1 MSSLKI
7 YNKKGFGSGMFSFVV
22 GLALL
27 ISMLATGNWR
37 PKSVVLCVLCLLLGA
52 GAVTRSLSR
61 DKAIR
66 DLIDERDERNILVAL
81 RTKSTCFTVLR
92 AVLFVLCI
100 ACALGVAFH
109 PVEEARLILAGV
121 LAVTGLLWF
130 FSFVLE
136 LICSIHYDNK
146 L

>member
-7 YNKKGFGSGMFSFVV
+7 YNKRGFGSGMFSFVV

-61 DKAIR
+61 DKAVR

-81 RTKSTCFTVLR
+81 RTKSACFTVLR
-92 AVLFVLCI
+92 AALLVLCA

-121 LAVTGLLWF
+121 LIVTGLLWF

>member
-1 MSSLKI
+1 MKI
-7 YNKKGFGSGMFSFVV
+7 YNKKGFGSGMFSLVV

-61 DKAIR
+61 DKAVR

-92 AVLFVLCI
+92 TVLFVLCI

-130 FSFVLE
+130 FSLVLE

>member
-1 MSSLKI
+1 MSSLRI
-7 YNKKGFGSGMFSFVV
+7 DNKKGFGSGMFSFAV

-61 DKAIR
+61 DKAVR

-81 RTKSTCFTVLR
+81 RTKSACFTVLR
-92 AVLFVLCI
+92 AALLVLCA

-121 LAVTGLLWF
+121 LIVTGLLWF

>member
-1 MSSLKI
+1 MKI
-7 YNKKGFGSGMFSFVV
+7 YNKRGFGSGMFSFVV

-61 DKAIR
+61 DKAVR
-66 DLIDERDERNILVAL
+66 DLIGERDERNILVAL

-92 AVLFVLCI
+92 AALLVLCA

-121 LAVTGLLWF
+121 LIVTGLLWF
-130 FSFVLE
+130 FSLVLE

>member
-61 DKAIR
+61 DKAVR

-92 AVLFVLCI
+92 TVLFVLCI

-121 LAVTGLLWF
+121 LIVTGLLWF

>member
-1 MSSLKI
+1 MKI
-7 YNKKGFGSGMFSFVV
+7 YNKKTFASGVFSLVL

-27 ISMLATGNWR
+27 VGMAATGNWR
-37 PKSVVLCVLCLLLGA
+37 PKSVVLCVLCLLFGV
-52 GAVTRSLSR
+52 GSVTRALSR
-61 DKAIR
+61 DKAVR

-81 RTKSTCFTVLR
+81 RTKSTCFTVVKTALW
-92 AVLFVLCI
+92 VLCV

-109 PVEEARLILAGV
+109 PVEEAELILGGV
-121 LAVTGLLWF
+121 LIVTGLLWF
-130 FSFVLE
+130 FSLVLE

>member
-1 MSSLKI
+1 MKI
-7 YNKKGFGSGMFSFVV
+7 YNKKGFGSGMFSFAV

-61 DKAIR
+61 DKAVR

-81 RTKSTCFTVLR
+81 RTKSACFTVLR
-92 AVLFVLCI
+92 AALLVLCA

-130 FSFVLE
+130 FSLVLE
-136 LICSIHYDNK
+136 LVCSIHYDNK

>member
-7 YNKKGFGSGMFSFVV
+7 YNKKGFGSGMFSLVV

-61 DKAIR
+61 DKAVR

-81 RTKSTCFTVLR
+81 RTKSACFTVLR
-92 AVLFVLCI
+92 AALLVLCA

-130 FSFVLE
+130 FSLVLE

>member
-1 MSSLKI
+1 MKI

-61 DKAIR
+61 DKAVR

-81 RTKSTCFTVLR
+81 RTKSACFTVLR
-92 AVLFVLCI
+92 AALLVLCA

-121 LAVTGLLWF
+121 LIVTGLLWF

-136 LICSIHYDNK
+136 LIRSIHYDNK

>member
-1 MSSLKI
+1 MKI
-7 YNKKGFGSGMFSFVV
+7 YNKKTFASGVFSLVL

-27 ISMLATGNWR
+27 AAMAATGNWR
-37 PKSVVLCVLCLLLGA
+37 PKSVVLCVLCLFGV
-52 GAVTRSLSR
+52 GSVTRALSR
-61 DKAIR
+61 DKAVR
-66 DLIDERDERNILVAL
+66 DLIDARDERNILVAL

-109 PVEEARLILAGV
+109 PAEEARRIFAGV
-121 LAVTGLLWF
+121 LVVTGLLWF
-130 FSFVLE
+130 FSLILE
-136 LICSIHYDNK
+136 LVCSIHYDNK